1 MLSDRGLCREKS
13 LHIHFM
19 RSPVE
24 VLGSS
29 EGRATGVKLERT
41 RLEAGDKPGGD
52 QRARGTGW
60 ARLQLPLPAR
70 HSLSLGWLGAWAEG
84 S

>member
-1 MLSDRGLCREKS
+1 MHFCRDKS
-13 LHIHFM
+13 LHIHFL

-29 EGRATGVKLERT
+29 EGRVTGVKLERT

-52 QRARGTGW
+52 QKARGTGG
-60 ARLQLPLPAR
+60 ARLQQQPPPLPLGWRGLRAAR
-70 HSLSLGWLGAWAEG
+70 LPLLP
-84 S
+84 